1 MTTIRIGD
9 LDRAIREEMFNLHA
23 QFVNLNASEKVFFSK
38 RVEVKELDLSSI
50 PNAELIKLS
59 PEQVDRYN
67 KTLSQSST
75 KFPVVSGDKLIDGL
89 HRISAAKM
97 KGKKSIEV
105 VDFGKLI
112 NPKESG
118 YQLKIKILP
127 ENENH
132 LSM

>member
-23 QFVNLNASEKVFFSK
+23 QFVNPNASEKVFFSK

-50 PNAELIKLS
+50 PNSELYKLS
-59 PEQVDRYN
+59 PEQVDGYN
-67 KTLSQSST
+67 KTLSQPST
-75 KFPVVSGDKLIDGL
+75 KFPVISGDKLIDGL

-97 KGKKSIEV
+97 KGKKTLEV

-132 LSM
+132 LSI

>member
-23 QFVNLNASEKVFFSK
+23 QFVNPNASEKVFFSK
-38 RVEVKELDLSSI
+38 RVEVKKLDLSAI
-50 PNAELIKLS
+50 PNSELIKLNH
-59 PEQVDRYN
+59 EQVDRYS

-75 KFPVVSGDKLIDGL
+75 KFPVVSGDKLVDGL
-89 HRISAAKM
+89 HRISAAKI

-112 NPKESG
+112 NTKESG

>member
-1 MTTIRIGD
+1 MTTIRIGE

-23 QFVNLNASEKVFFSK
+23 QFVNPNASEKVFFSK

-50 PNAELIKLS
+50 PNSELYKLS
-59 PEQVDRYN
+59 PEQVDGYN
-67 KTLSQSST
+67 KTLSQPST
-75 KFPVVSGDKLIDGL
+75 KFSVISGDKLIDGL

-97 KGKKSIEV
+97 KGKKTLEV

-132 LSM
+132 LSI

>member
-23 QFVNLNASEKVFFSK
+23 QFVNPNASEKVFFSK

-50 PNAELIKLS
+50 PNSELIKLN

-67 KTLSQSST
+67 KTLSQSSI

>member
-1 MTTIRIGD
+1 MTTIRIGE

-23 QFVNLNASEKVFFSK
+23 QFVNPNASEKVFFSK

-50 PNAELIKLS
+50 PNSELYKLS
-59 PEQVDRYN
+59 PEQVDGYN
-67 KTLSQSST
+67 KTLSQPST
-75 KFPVVSGDKLIDGL
+75 KFPVISGDKLIDGL

-97 KGKKSIEV
+97 KGKKTLEV

-118 YQLKIKILP
+118 YQLKKIDY
-127 ENENH
+127 
-132 LSM
+132 